1 MSVVAF
7 LHFHQRSI
15 FPSLERP
22 SHGNPTLEP
31 QNRRATLL
39 KELACYR
46 DDTKLGALK
55 ALLFQ
60 MNVHLALHSRCYGL
74 RCASDNTS
82 TGSFCSL
89 FLTPLTS
96 EPTIA
101 PYVVG
106 ELKAR

>member
-15 FPSLERP
+15 SPSLERP

-74 RCASDNTS
+74 RCGSDNTS
-82 TGSFCSL
+82 STL